1 MRLLM
6 TLVLVLLVAGCAAGE
21 DDATGS
27 TTKEQETTAHNAEQ
41 ETTAHNAEETT
52 VFTEA
57 GNLPRPPKSTLF
69 YGGREVTG
77 ELGSYCW
84 SGACVDVASAPSVP
98 PGSKQRPLSV
108 PSGSKMLFH
117 FRGQNP
123 PDTVQADAYKL
134 NKKGNPV
141 WSSPRSLTTQGLG
154 VEWLI
159 AAKLPSGEYA
169 LNVFVTGQQGGDASY
184 SFRVV
189 VE

>member
-1 MRLLM
+1 M
-6 TLVLVLLVAGCAAGE
+6 TLVFVLLVAGCAAGE
-21 DDATGS
+21 GGAGS
-27 TTKEQETTAHNAEQ
+27 TTADKTTAHNAEQ
-41 ETTAHNAEETT
+41 ETTALKAEETT
-52 VFTEA
+52 VFTGA

-69 YGGREVTG
+69 YGGREVKG

-84 SGACVDVASAPSVP
+84 SGACVDVASAPSAP
-98 PGSKQRPLSV
+98 PSSKQRPLSV
-108 PSGSKMLFH
+108 PSGSKMLFY
-117 FRGQNP
+117 FRGQRP

-154 VEWLI
+154 FEWLI

-169 LNVFVTGQQGGDASY
+169 LNVFVTGQQGGDVSY

>member
-1 MRLLM
+1 MKTLM

-27 TTKEQETTAHNAEQ
+27 TTKEEES
-41 ETTAHNAEETT
+41 TAHNAEETT
-52 VFTEA
+52 VFTGA

-69 YGGREVTG
+69 YGGREVKG
-77 ELGSYCW
+77 EQGSYCW
-84 SGACVDVASAPSVP
+84 SGACVDVASAPSAP
-98 PGSKQRPLSV
+98 PGSKQRPLRV
-108 PSGSKMLFH
+108 PYGSKMLFH
-117 FRGQNP
+117 FRGQRP

-134 NKKGNPV
+134 NKEGNPV

-169 LNVFVTGQQGGDASY
+169 LKVFVMGQQGGDASY
-184 SFRVV
+184 YFRVI

>member
-21 DDATGS
+21 GDATGS
-27 TTKEQETTAHNAEQ
+27 TTKEE

-52 VFTEA
+52 VFTGA
-57 GNLPRPPKSTLF
+57 GNLPRPPRSTLF

-84 SGACVDVASAPSVP
+84 SGACVDVASAPSAP
-98 PGSKQRPLSV
+98 PSSKQRPLSV
-108 PSGSKMLFH
+108 PSGSKMLFY

-123 PDTVQADAYKL
+123 PDMVQADAYKL

-154 VEWLI
+154 FEWLI

>member
-1 MRLLM
+1 MKTLM

-27 TTKEQETTAHNAEQ
+27 TTKEEES
-41 ETTAHNAEETT
+41 TAHNAEETT
-52 VFTEA
+52 VFTGA

-69 YGGREVTG
+69 YGGREVKG

-84 SGACVDVASAPSVP
+84 SGARVDVASAS
-98 PGSKQRPLSV
+98 PGALSSNQRPLSV
-108 PSGSKMLFH
+108 PYGSKMLFH

-141 WSSPRSLTTQGLG
+141 WSSPRSLTTQGLEF
-154 VEWLI
+154 EWLI

-184 SFRVV
+184 SFHVI